1 MKPASEFPAGQPRP
15 GDRTG
20 LTAAMLAEYGLSIEA
35 RNTIDEL
42 RFERPAFVG
51 GHRLKQ
57 CTIGAFAYLN
67 AAGATSVYRCRI
79 GRYAQIGESSI
90 IGPPEHPMD
99 YFSTH
104 PFAFSR
110 PAHLPGMYRFPDFA
124 RLSPDADAG
133 PSWVESQPLET
144 VIGHEAYV
152 GVGSFVRRG
161 VTIGDGA
168 VIGARS
174 VVTRDVPP
182 FAIAVGSPARV
193 QRLRFSETLIERFQK
208 LAWWRYDLAPFKRQV
223 DYAQVERTLA
233 FFEQKA
239 ADGEL
244 ALLQPP
250 TYLLRRDGEHYAL
263 APQSAPL
270 Y

>member
-1 MKPASEFPAGQPRP
+1 
-15 GDRTG
+15 
-20 LTAAMLAEYGLSIEA
+20 
-35 RNTIDEL
+35 
-42 RFERPAFVG
+42 
-51 GHRLKQ
+51 
-57 CTIGAFAYLN
+57 
-67 AAGATSVYRCRI
+67 
-79 GRYAQIGESSI
+79 
-90 IGPPEHPMD
+90 
-99 YFSTH
+99 
-104 PFAFSR
+104 
-110 PAHLPGMYRFPDFA
+110 MYRFPDFA

-193 QRLRFSETLIERFQK
+193 LRLRFSETLIERFQK
-208 LAWWRYDLAPFKRQV
+208 LTWWRYDLAPFKRQV
-223 DYAQVERTLA
+223 DYAQVERTLE

-239 ADGEL
+239 SDGEL

-250 TYLLRRDGEHYAL
+250 TYLLRRDGERYAL